1 MSNRQRHI
9 SPPRNRRHQPQSHG
23 HRASTGSLAQTP
35 AESYYGAPVPAPPPP
50 NQDPYGR
57 GPYSTNQGSPLSSTD
72 SLPYYGG
79 SVPPTPGYGPM
90 GYHPGVAPVTVP
102 APPPPMAPAPA
113 PGPPAGMRGGDG
125 RPRSGSLGRRD
136 AQPGKL
142 HRPNIIHQ
150 NSHPGPQEYTHEPH
164 PELDYRS
171 NPPRPAPVNTRQSR
185 SSSRSRDMSPPG
197 SAGGPYVMM
206 PSMSAASRTQSTY
219 HSGSSNFSG
228 NSFDYDPYD
237 RQQSYVVPNASH
249 APGNPPGNPREYHLD
264 GPLPGEREYGR
275 QGTVYH
281 PAGGNRPVLGE
292 QKPRQQQQ
300 PRRERSRSR
309 GPPHGLGLT
318 DSRPDGPDEHY
329 DEQSLFSSR
338 QGGRRGAAGPA
349 NASEKGALV
358 RSRSRSVP
366 ASDSR
371 ALMQRKPASSA
382 SSEGS
387 SSSDQPERG
396 IRLEYGG
403 QSVDITYTGRG
414 GKPMNIGS
422 ITINTTSRSTTV
434 PINPNLNQRAI
445 APAPTASPA
454 PAAIMPPPATAPVE
468 APAPAPTPA
477 PAPITAPAP
486 APTPAPAPAPAL
498 APPPP
503 PPPPVQ
509 PVMIPP
515 PPAPGPYL
523 PAGVEPLIL
532 PPPPPPTLVPLASGP
547 MLPFRRGTESDNG
560 MYMDDSRDLMF
571 RNQENLAFDGPPS
584 PYYPER
590 GRYRD
595 TTAPINSPRESSR
608 RRRSVSRHRQQPAD
622 PNEPRW
628 TKISRDIVAR
638 RAIEVAGYEFKEQAD
653 SIMVF
658 QVLNEVQID
667 ELIELSEQIRSGA
680 VRVVRRERSPKRVEG
695 GKEHRHH
702 HHRRPSQHRQSK
714 PRPVS
719 IHGYPSGVGP
729 GPGPSANRPPPGKPA
744 IVTPTAPEP
753 PREAPAPQP
762 PKVSQAPPR
771 RPVENPDHPGT
782 YIGYSRNPP
791 RSAASST
798 PYQYVSP
805 D

>member
-1 MSNRQRHI
+1 MSNRQRPP
-9 SPPRNRRHQPQSHG
+9 SPSRNRRHNRVHDP
-23 HRASTGSLAQTP
+23 HRASTGSLQKTP
-35 AESYYGAPVPAPPPP
+35 AESYYGAPVPAPAPPP
-50 NQDPYGR
+50 IRSYGR
-57 GPYSTNQGSPLSSTD
+57 GPYSTNPGSPLSSTE
-72 SLPYYGG
+72 SLSYYEN
-79 SVPPTPGYGPM
+79 SAPTTPGYGHM
-90 GYHPGVAPVTVP
+90 GYHPGVAPITVP

-125 RPRSGSLGRRD
+125 RARSGSLGRRD
-136 AQPGKL
+136 IQPGKQS
-142 HRPNIIHQ
+142 RSNIIHQ
-150 NSHPGPQEYTHEPH
+150 QPQPGQQEYNEPH

-171 NPPRPAPVNTRQSR
+171 NPPRPAPVDTRQSR

-206 PSMSAASRTQSTY
+206 PSMSAASAASRTQSAY
-219 HSGSSNFSG
+219 HSSSSNFSG
-228 NSFDYDPYD
+228 GSYETFEPYD
-237 RQQSYVVPNASH
+237 RHQSYVVPNASH

-292 QKPRQQQQ
+292 QHQQRQ
-300 PRRERSRSR
+300 PKRERSRSR
-309 GPPHGLGLT
+309 GPHGLGLM
-318 DSRPDGPDEHY
+318 DSRMPDEHF
-329 DEQSLFSSR
+329 DDQSMFSSR
-338 QGGRRGAAGPA
+338 QGGRKGAGS
-349 NASEKGALV
+349 NTNEKGALV

-371 ALMQRKPASSA
+371 ALMPQRKPPSSA

-434 PINPNLNQRAI
+434 PINPNVNQRTI
-445 APAPTASPA
+445 APPPVSTPPPA
-454 PAAIMPPPATAPVE
+454 PAAIMPPPATAP
-468 APAPAPTPA
+468 
-477 PAPITAPAP
+477 
-486 APTPAPAPAPAL
+486 APAPAPAL
-498 APPPP
+498 APAPAPVP
-503 PPPPVQ
+503 APAPAPAALALAPQPPPVQ

-532 PPPPPPTLVPLASGP
+532 PPPPPPTLVPLASGA
-547 MLPFRRGTESDNG
+547 MLPFRRGIENDNG
-560 MYMDDSRDLMF
+560 MYTDDSRDMMF
-571 RNQENLAFDGPPS
+571 RNMENLSFEGPPS

-590 GRYRD
+590 GRDRD
-595 TTAPINSPRESSR
+595 AMAPINGARESSR
-608 RRRSVSRHRQQPAD
+608 RRRSVSRHRKSIDA
-622 PNEPRW
+622 NEPRW

-638 RAIEVAGYEFKEQAD
+638 RAIEVIGYDFKEQAD

-658 QVLNEVQID
+658 QVLDEAQID
-667 ELIELSEQIRSGA
+667 ELIELSEKIRSGA
-680 VRVVRRERSPKRVEG
+680 VRVVRRERSPKHEEG
-695 GKEHRHH
+695 GKERRSHHHH
-702 HHRRPSQHRQSK
+702 HHRHPSHHQNK

-753 PREAPAPQP
+753 PREAPAPPPPP

-791 RSAASST
+791 RSAASSA
-798 PYQYVSP
+798 PFQYVPSIHHLT
-805 D
+805 